1 MNDSTSIQSKNDK
14 STKEEL
20 YVIGIGSSAGG
31 LKALEQ
37 FFDNCPSDTGFA
49 FVIIQHLSP
58 DYKSLMPELL
68 SRHTKMSVK
77 EAKEGDEVTANH
89 VYLIPGVKN
98 IQIKNGKL
106 ELKERPPNNQI
117 NFSIDLFFKSLAIE
131 QKDRALAVI
140 LSGTGSDGTK
150 GAKEIKEVG
159 GTVFVQNPESSGF
172 DGMPKSAISQGLADY
187 ILNPEEMGTELVDFV
202 SQPQYVYT
210 TAKGGISN
218 NAESLDRILKIIKN
232 YTGYDFFY
240 YKKPTLL
247 RRTAKRISI
256 TKSQTAE
263 NYIDYLYN
271 NPEEKFLLTQ
281 EYLIGVTKFFRDSS
295 AFDIMK
301 KKVIPEIISSKKNT
315 DDSIKIWVVACSTG
329 EEAYSITILI
339 EDYMQKHNLDID
351 YKVFATDL
359 DDRGIDVATK
369 GIYKHNIEAEVPT
382 EILNKYFIKKES
394 DYQIHPS
401 IRKRIIFSKHDIL
414 QNPPFNKMDLVSCRN
429 MLIYMEN
436 NIQLQV
442 LSSIHY
448 ALNKGGYLFLG
459 SSENLGIL
467 NKNFEEL
474 STKWKIYKNIESE
487 RILNIN
493 RNDIW
498 RIEKEGSSRFK
509 TRNTNSTIEDRI
521 AKSINKLLME
531 TIPAV
536 SICIDESFE
545 IIHAVGKL
553 KKYLI
558 YPDEGYSNNLLKMLP
573 DELNIPIGSAVR
585 KLTST
590 SDANIEKSV
599 RLLTDNNTLKHIRLV
614 VSSLSIVSNT
624 SRSYLITI
632 IESSE
637 HTITKEDT
645 LKLLPV
651 LSPGDNQLEELKEA
665 LSETRENLQST
676 IEELETSNE
685 EMQATNEELLASN
698 EELQSTNEE
707 LQSLNE
713 ELHTVNAELQEKNAQ
728 LIELN
733 SDVEN
738 LMKNINIGTIFLDRD
753 FKIRKYTPS
762 ITEHFKLRIED
773 IGRSISHFSGTLGGQ
788 DLIEYSRGVIKT
800 LEPFRKEVTNSSGS
814 WFLMQI
820 FPYRSQEDAIQGV
833 VINFI
838 DITELK
844 FAIKEKDKAN
854 NFLSH
859 ILDTNPAVIYVYDL
873 INKKNIYS
881 SSNILHKAAGYSE
894 QDIKM
899 LGENLLSTIIHPKDL
914 NKVLNHHD
922 KLTFLKNNER
932 LQLEYRVIHKKTK
945 KPVWLFATDTV
956 HARNKKGE
964 VISILGTSQII
975 NDLKEMK
982 NQIKVNEERYRLA
995 ISATKSGLWE
1005 WSDLH
1010 EDKAWWSP
1018 EIYKL
1023 LGYSKEELKTSFS
1036 DFINL
1041 VHPDQVGVFREGLE
1055 EHVENGVP
1063 FQEEVRI
1070 KTKSDNYK
1078 WFVVNAQM
1086 KQNEYS
1092 KEVKKIVGTI
1102 LDINDKKESEK
1113 KMKDLNVELERF
1125 AYLASHDLK
1134 EPLRTVTSFTKLF
1147 KEEYKTILDDNA
1159 FQYIDFIEGASS
1171 RMITLTNDLLAYS
1184 QLDDKSLNFENV
1196 NLNKLLSDIKND
1208 LHQIIIESEA
1218 EITVDKLPNIVCDA
1232 LQIKQL
1238 FQNLISNSL
1247 KYKGHNKP
1255 RIDIGYTKKAGSFEF
1270 FVKDNGIG
1278 ISKEYHETVFDVF
1291 KRLHSQTE
1299 YEGTGIGL
1307 ANCKRIVL
1315 NHNGTIRIK
1324 SKEGKGSVFLFRIPT
1339 IKR

>member
-1 MNDSTSIQSKNDK
+1 MDKSISIQTKKNKSKKDQ
-14 STKEEL
+14 L

-31 LKALEQ
+31 LKALEE

-106 ELKERPPNNQI
+106 ELKERPPSNQI

-172 DGMPKSAISQGLADY
+172 DGMPRSAISQGLADY
-187 ILNPEEMGTELVDFV
+187 ILNPEEMGAELVDFV

-210 TAKGGISN
+210 TVKGGLTD

-295 AFDIMK
+295 AFDIMRRE
-301 KKVIPEIISSKKNT
+301 VIPAIISSKKNT
-315 DDSIKIWVVACSTG
+315 EDSIKIWVVACSTG

-339 EDYMQKHNLDID
+339 EDYMRKHNLDID

-369 GIYKHNIEAEVPT
+369 GIYKHNIEAEVPA
-382 EILNKYFIKKES
+382 EILNEYFIKKES

-467 NKNFEEL
+467 NKNFEEI
-474 STKWKIYKNIESE
+474 SNKWKIYKNVQSE

-498 RIEKEGSSRFK
+498 RVEKEGSSRFK
-509 TRNTNSTIEDRI
+509 TRNTNSSIEDRI
-521 AKSINKLLME
+521 AKSINKLLMD
-531 TIPAV
+531 TMPAV
-536 SICIDESFE
+536 SICIDDSFE

-553 KKYLI
+553 KKYLV

-573 DELNIPIGSAVR
+573 DELNIPIASAVR
-585 KLTST
+585 KLTSST
-590 SDANIEKSV
+590 DANIEKSI
-599 RLLTDNNTLKHIRLV
+599 RLVTEGNVLKHIRLV

-637 HTITKEDT
+637 HVITKEDT
-645 LKLLPV
+645 LKLLPAI
-651 LSPGDNQLEELKEA
+651 SSGDNQLEELKEA

-762 ITEHFKLRIED
+762 IREHFKLRLED
-773 IGRSISHFSGTLGGQ
+773 VGRSISHFSGTLGGQ
-788 DLIEYSRGVIKT
+788 DLIEYSRQVIKT
-800 LEPFRKEVTNSSGS
+800 LEPFRKEVTNSNGS

-859 ILDTNPAVIYVYDL
+859 ILDTNPAAVYVYDI

-881 SSNILHKAAGYSE
+881 SSNILDIAGYSE
-894 QDIKM
+894 KDLTELGANM
-899 LGENLLSTIIHPKDL
+899 LPTIIHPDDL
-914 NKVLNHHD
+914 NNVIKHHE
-922 KLTFLKNNER
+922 KLTSLRNNER
-932 LQLEYRVIHKKTK
+932 LQLEYRVVHKKTK
-945 KPVWLFATDTV
+945 KSIWLLATDTV
-956 HARNKKGE
+956 NERNKKGE
-964 VISILGTSQII
+964 VSSILGTSQII
-975 NDLKEMK
+975 TDFKEMEDK
-982 NQIKVNEERYRLA
+982 IKVNEERYRLA
-995 ISATKSGLWE
+995 ISATQSGLWE
-1005 WSDLH
+1005 WSDLLN
-1010 EDKAWWSP
+1010 DKAWWSP

-1023 LGYSKEELKTSFS
+1023 LGYSKRELKTSFS
-1036 DFINL
+1036 DFIDL
-1041 VHPDQVGVFREGLE
+1041 VHPDQVKVFREGLE
-1055 EHVENGVP
+1055 EHVETGIP
-1063 FQEEVRI
+1063 FQEDVKI
-1070 KTKSDNYK
+1070 KTKNEGYK
-1078 WFVVNAQM
+1078 WYRVNAQM
-1086 KQNEYS
+1086 KQNEDS
-1092 KEVKKIVGTI
+1092 KEIKKIVGTI
-1102 LDINDKKESEK
+1102 LDINTKKESEK

-1147 KEEYKTILDDNA
+1147 KDEYKAVLDDNA
-1159 FQYIDFIEGASS
+1159 FQYIDFIEGASA
-1171 RMITLTNDLLAYS
+1171 RMITLTNDLLVYS
-1184 QLDDKSLNFENV
+1184 QLDDKSLNFEMV
-1196 NLNKLLSDIKND
+1196 NLNKLLSNIKDD
-1208 LHQIIIESEA
+1208 LHQTIIESKA

-1247 KYKGHNKP
+1247 KYRGDNKP
-1255 RIDIGYTKKAGSFEF
+1255 RISIGYIKKPRSFEF
-1270 FVKDNGIG
+1270 HVKDNGIG
-1278 ISKEYHETVFDVF
+1278 ISKEHHEKIFEVF
-1291 KRLHSQTE
+1291 KRLHSQVE

-1315 NHNGTIRIK
+1315 NHNGKIRVK
-1324 SKEGKGSVFLFRIPT
+1324 SEEGKGSEFLFEIPI
-1339 IKR
+1339 IKT